1 MELGYFFDT
10 KETVPAGLE
19 WNHYGSWHLFWLAV
33 MAALLIVLSNQY
45 KKKDPAV
52 RARWRKVMGFVI
64 LGMEV
69 CKLTI
74 LALNGR
80 YTHDYLPLHL
90 CSVNIVL
97 INVHAWKPSKTLDN
111 FLYGICIPGAMA
123 AMVFPDWTVL
133 PPMNYNNIHSF
144 IIHILLVAYPVMTTV
159 GGDLKPDWRQ
169 LPKCLLFT
177 ACMAVPVYLFNL
189 KFGTNFM
196 FLMYAEPGNPLLM
209 FEQLWG
215 HHLLGVPVLG
225 TVFIGLMYLILY
237 LCRRATRAKT
247 KAV

>member
-1 MELGYFFDT
+1 MVFQHFLDT
-10 KETVPAGLE
+10 KEAIPAGLS
-19 WNHYGSWHLFWLAV
+19 WNHYGSWHLFWLVSMVAF
-33 MAALLIVLSNQY
+33 LIILSARY
-45 KKKDPAV
+45 KKQDAATRVK
-52 RARWRKVMGFVI
+52 WRKGMGFVI

-69 CKLTI
+69 CKLTL

-97 INVHAWKPSKTLDN
+97 INVHAWRPNRVLDN

-123 AMVFPDWTVL
+123 AMIFPDWTML
-133 PPMNYNNIHSF
+133 PPVNYNNIHSF

-159 GGDLKPDWRQ
+159 GGDLKPDWRK
-169 LPKCLLFT
+169 LPACLLFT
-177 ACMAVPVYLFNL
+177 AAMAVPVYLFNL
-189 KFGTNFM
+189 QFGTNFM
-196 FLMYAEPGNPLLM
+196 FLMYAEPGNPLLL
-209 FEQLWG
+209 FETLWG

-237 LCRRATRAKT
+237 VCKRVAASRVVK
-247 KAV
+247 